1 MRGKKEHGETGI
13 STTEKREREYAQ
25 FNYSLRGA
33 YFFECCVLRVREKGG
48 GSCQFQV
55 RGRCSRFR
63 RVTNRTDFWSA
74 IKKSVL

>member
-1 MRGKKEHGETGI
+1 MRGKRKHGKAGI
-13 STTEKREREYAQ
+13 STTEKRES
-25 FNYSLRGA
+25 NSLRGA
-33 YFFECCVLRVREKGG
+33 YFLGGVCCVQGKKG

-74 IKKSVL
+74 IKKNVL